1 MPRKRRYPK
10 ARRNTAAEL
19 QAWGPVFERGPYLAG
34 DELARIAA
42 VLGEDWEEAPHPEKA
57 WQLTKRIPA
66 EAREPWKRLGRM
78 YMAMR
83 NPRLHNFPLPWAW
96 EEWGPPPGC
105 EHLPI
110 RGGWYRDGQWRGP
123 SGEGTQR

>member
-42 VLGEDWEEAPHPEKA
+42 VLGEDWEEAPHPEGVA
-57 WQLTKRIPA
+57 TDQAHPCRGERAVEASRAHVYGDEESSVAQLSPA
-66 EAREPWKRLGRM
+66 VGLGGVGS
-78 YMAMR
+78 A
-83 NPRLHNFPLPWAW
+83 
-96 EEWGPPPGC
+96 
-105 EHLPI
+105 
-110 RGGWYRDGQWRGP
+110 
-123 SGEGTQR
+123 SGL